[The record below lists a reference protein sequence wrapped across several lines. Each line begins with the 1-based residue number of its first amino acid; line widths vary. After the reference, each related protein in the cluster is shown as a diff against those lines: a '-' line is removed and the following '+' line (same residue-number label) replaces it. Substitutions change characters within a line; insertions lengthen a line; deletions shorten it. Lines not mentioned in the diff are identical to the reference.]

1 MARISINVEVNVPDV
16 MQAELMR
23 QAIQNIL
30 NELGENQSLLMQF
43 SNPGIARDYAVRVRQ
58 LAENP
63 LAQKLLKS
71 FA

>member
-1 MARISINVEVNVPDV
+1 MARFKVDIEVNTSDI

-23 QAIQNIL
+23 QALQNIL
-30 NELGENQSLLMQF
+30 NELGENQTLLMQF
-43 SNPGIARDYAVRVRQ
+43 SNPSVAREYAVKVRQ
-58 LAENP
+58 LAGNP

>member
-1 MARISINVEVNVPDV
+1 MARFKVEVEVDSPDI

-23 QAIQNIL
+23 QALQNIL
-30 NELGENQSLLMQF
+30 NEIGEHQVLLMQF
-43 SNPGIARDYAVRVRQ
+43 SNPGVAREYAVKVRQ

>member
-1 MARISINVEVNVPDV
+1 MTVFKVEVEVTTSDI

-23 QAIQNIL
+23 QALQNIL
-30 NELGENQSLLMQF
+30 NELGENQSLLIQF
-43 SNPGIARDYAVRVRQ
+43 SNPGVAREYALKVKQ
-58 LAENP
+58 LAGNP